1 MMQRWKK
8 LLLSATALFV
18 IAGALTVWLIWFPPW
33 VSSSLERRLLGSWE
47 GSGQVTEELSSAPG
61 EGVPGE
67 KAPVVTIYTVQAE
80 FKPDGTYT
88 WEERHK
94 GPPSFDTQYFIYI
107 GSDVTRWVVV
117 SSQGNKLTVRMT
129 HNEVTNGR
137 EVVFAFEDED
147 TFTMNLPESAKASGT
162 LTFRR
167 SGTSKK

>member
-18 IAGALTVWLIWFPPW
+18 IAGPLTVWLIWFPPW
-33 VSSSLERRLLGSWE
+33 VSSKLERRLLGKWV
-47 GSGQVTEELSSAPG
+47 GSGQLTEELSSAPG

-67 KAPVVTIYTVQAE
+67 KAPVVTLYTVQAE

-88 WEERHK
+88 WEEELKEPSSLRFKSFMVLDSPVVRWEVK
-94 GPPSFDTQYFIYI
+94 G
-107 GSDVTRWVVV
+107 
-117 SSQGNKLTVRMT
+117 SQGNKLTVRMT

-137 EVVFAFEDED
+137 EVVFAFEGED
-147 TFTMNLPESAKASGT
+147 TFTIDLPESAKASGT